1 MNEDGKKQEWVS
13 AKIAKLVEEGK
24 PQEQAVAIANSMW
37 EEENKKK
44 GNMDSVEHIDFVDMA
59 DFTSKMEETDEGFLV
74 GRAIVTNVGVFTYM
88 NADGTTRR
96 ELRLPEEVFAE
107 DSLSSYVGKPVTD
120 DHPREFVDKD
130 NVRQLEVGTV
140 MSPIMHDDYRVS
152 AGIVIRDK
160 DAISKIKMGKAAL
173 SCGYK
178 LNLDW
183 QSGVWMG
190 VPYDCIQ
197 RNIAINHV
205 AVVDRGRAGDA
216 ARLRMDSQS
225 NISVQVKEDSMADK
239 AMRTIN
245 LDNVEY
251 QAEDAVIDAYKGAC
265 ERADSLQVKVD
276 SLTAEKSAVEA
287 EKDSLKEKN
296 DSLSKELTELKAK
309 SVDSAEVEK
318 MVKARLA
325 LIASAGRA
333 KVQVTD
339 EMDEKAIKVAVV
351 KAVFP
356 KANLDGRDDV
366 YVQARFDLAI
376 ESMDEMEENDSAAA
390 VRELNSD
397 AAKKTNTDKADEA
410 RKRMIAQYGKAR
422 G

>member
-1 MNEDGKKQEWVS
+1 MNEDSKKQEWIS

-37 EEENKKK
+37 EEKKST
-44 GNMDSVEHIDFVDMA
+44 DSVDHLDYTENWYD
-59 DFTSKMEETDEGFLV
+59 TSPLETTAEGFLV
-74 GRAIVTNVGVFTYM
+74 GRAVLTNVGVFSYL
-88 NADGTTRR
+88 NKDGTVRR
-96 ELRLPEEVFAE
+96 ELRLPEEVFSQE
-107 DSLSSYVGKPVTD
+107 SLDTLVGKPLTNN
-120 DHPREFVDKD
+120 HPNEDVDLRTAEKY
-130 NVRQLEVGTV
+130 QIGTI
-140 MSPIMHDDYRVS
+140 MSPISHDEYHVIGGVS
-152 AGIVIRDK
+152 ITHG
-160 DAISKIKMGKAAL
+160 DAISAVKMGKMGL
-173 SCGYK
+173 SCGYSCQ
-178 LNLDW
+178 LDW
-183 QSGVWMG
+183 TSGVWMG

-197 RNIAINHV
+197 RNIRYQHV
-205 AVVDRGRAGDA
+205 SIVDRGRAGDA
-216 ARLRMDSQS
+216 ARLRMDSQA
-225 NISVQVKEDSMADK
+225 NISVQVKEDSMAEK

-265 ERADSLQVKVD
+265 DRADSLQVKVD

-287 EKDSLKEKN
+287 EKDSLKEKC
-296 DSLSKELTELKAK
+296 DSLSAELTELKAK

-318 MVKARLA
+318 RVKARLD
-325 LIASAGRA
+325 LLASAGKA

-339 EMDEKAIKVAVV
+339 EMDEKAIKLAVV

-366 YVQARFDLAI
+366 YIQARFDLAI
-376 ESMDEMEENDSAAA
+376 ESLDEAEEDASAAA

-397 AAKKTNTDKADEA
+397 SAKKTNADAAEEA